1 LNRYNCSSS
10 NNHHNSDRYLLL
22 ERFSGLSLIL
32 LLLCAACSRQPNL
45 SPLPRGGTILA
56 FGNSL
61 TYGTGVEEKYSY
73 PVVLESLTSHKV
85 VRSGVPG
92 EISADGLVRLKQVVT
107 EVRPSLVVL
116 CHGGNDVLRRIPASR
131 TETNLR
137 SMIGVVRSAGA
148 QVVLVA
154 VPRFGLFPSA
164 WDYYERLA
172 DDLKVPVEFDVI
184 SDLETDAAMKSDR
197 IHFNRQGYRIMAE
210 AVFSLL
216 KDSGAL

>member
-1 LNRYNCSSS
+1 MTRYNYTG
-10 NNHHNSDRYLLL
+10 NRDRFLPYV
-22 ERFSGLSLIL
+22 RFSGLSLIL
-32 LLLCAACSRQPNL
+32 LLFCAACARQPNL
-45 SPLPRGGTILA
+45 SPLPRGATILA

-61 TYGTGVEEKYSY
+61 TYGTGVVKQYSY
-73 PVVLESLTSHKV
+73 PAVLESLTGHKV
-85 VRSGVPG
+85 VSSGVPG
-92 EISADGLVRLKQVVT
+92 EISADGLVRLKQVISDVKPT
-107 EVRPSLVVL
+107 LVVL

-131 TETNLR
+131 TESNLR
-137 SMIGVVRSAGA
+137 SMIGVVRRAGA

-197 IHFNRQGYRIMAE
+197 IHFNRQGYRSMAE